1 MCHSLSGLMMLFLPP
16 QYLLCRLYVYAVV
29 IVGLVMTWQLV
40 PALPKWRFGDYGDIG
55 ITVYLIIV
63 GFWFYS
69 EYPVAVLAPIFFAD
83 PSGAV
88 IGKWA
93 SRNLPEYNPTWVGK
107 KTVIGS
113 LAVFVVTFLTLY
125 RPLAFIPR
133 LLTSLATMLVEG
145 FGGKF
150 DNLYIA
156 LLRIMEHSETAC
168 EVGAPPGNP
177 SSRNSSGACPVAL
190 YGVIIP
196 NIAQLLEFLFQFDEK
211 HISLFAARKLCH
223 AGSGFA
229 MLFLTPHLFVNRL
242 YIYGVVVLSLAM
254 TWSLIPGIPNW
265 RFGAYEDPGIT
276 IYLLVVGFWYFME
289 LPIAVLAPVFFADPA
304 GAVVG
309 KWASANIPSFNPP
322 WIGKKTVL
330 GSAAVFA
337 VAFVSLHTPTSLLPR
352 LLVSLVIAVAE
363 ALGSSFSSKAMMTT
377 VSLVPDIDL
386 PVPVGV
392 LLMALE
398 GVFLLVLQFDK
409 RHISNFAARKLCH
422 AGTGL
427 LMLCLNSKYIINRL
441 FIYALVVVS
450 LTMTWELTPKLPNWR
465 FGIYGDVGITIYL
478 LVVG

>member
-1 MCHSLSGLMMLFLPP
+1 
-16 QYLLCRLYVYAVV
+16 
-29 IVGLVMTWQLV
+29 
-40 PALPKWRFGDYGDIG
+40 
-55 ITVYLIIV
+55 
-63 GFWFYS
+63 
-69 EYPVAVLAPIFFAD
+69 
-83 PSGAV
+83 
-88 IGKWA
+88 
-93 SRNLPEYNPTWVGK
+93 
-107 KTVIGS
+107 
-113 LAVFVVTFLTLY
+113 
-125 RPLAFIPR
+125 
-133 LLTSLATMLVEG
+133 
-145 FGGKF
+145 
-150 DNLYIA
+150 
-156 LLRIMEHSETAC
+156 
-168 EVGAPPGNP
+168 
-177 SSRNSSGACPVAL
+177 
-190 YGVIIP
+190 
-196 NIAQLLEFLFQFDEK
+196 
-211 HISLFAARKLCH
+211 
-223 AGSGFA
+223 
-229 MLFLTPHLFVNRL
+229 
-242 YIYGVVVLSLAM
+242 LAM

-309 KWASANIPSFNPP
+309 KWASANIPGFNPP

-363 ALGSSFSSKAMMTT
+363 ALGSSFSTKAMMTT
-377 VSLVPDIDL
+377 VSLVPDVDL

-392 LLMALE
+392 FLMALE

-409 RHISNFAARKLCH
+409 QHISNFAARKLCH

-427 LMLCLNSKYIINRL
+427 LMLCLNSKYILNRL

-478 LVVG
+478 LVVGFWYYMQLPVVVLAPVFFADPAGAVVGRWATRNIPEFNPPWVGSKTVLGSAAVLIIAFFTLHSPVGLLSRVLVAVIVAMVEAIGGKYDNLCITAVVLTA